1 MNFWGIIK
9 EDFSQPKAQ
18 DPAFNSSIELFFNYP
33 GVWAVVN
40 YRFAHF
46 FYIRNFKRI
55 ARMISGISQFLTGV
69 DLHLGAKLG
78 RRIFIDHAN
87 GVVIGQTA
95 IIEDDV
101 LIYQG
106 VTLGG
111 TSLEKGIKRHP
122 TIKKGVII
130 GSGAKVLGNITI
142 GENAKIGSNA
152 VVVKDVGANLTA
164 VGIPA
169 YIIEERKNKNIRAI
183 DANCDDKLEKLEKK
197 ILELEN
203 LILKR
208 PESQK

>member
-1 MNFWGIIK
+1 MGFFGIIK
-9 EDFSQPKAQ
+9 EDFSQPKVQ
-18 DPAFNSSIELFFNYP
+18 DPAYNSCIELFFNYP

-46 FYIRNFKRI
+46 FYTKNFKRT
-55 ARMISGISQFLTGV
+55 ARIISGISQFLTGV
-69 DLHLGAKLG
+69 DLHPGATLG

-95 IIEDDV
+95 VIEDDV

-169 YIIEERKNKNIRAI
+169 YIVEERRKNKENTRAV
-183 DANCDDKLEKLEKK
+183 DANCEDKLEKLERK
-197 ILELEN
+197 IAELE
-203 LILKR
+203 KA
-208 PESQK
+208 

>member
-1 MNFWGIIK
+1 MGFFSIIK

-18 DPAFNSSIELFFNYP
+18 DPAYNSCIELFFNYP

-46 FYIRNFKRI
+46 FYTKNFKRT
-55 ARMISGISQFLTGV
+55 ARIISGISQFLTGV
-69 DLHLGAKLG
+69 DLHPGATLG

-169 YIIEERKNKNIRAI
+169 YIVEERRKNKENTRAV
-183 DANCDDKLEKLEKK
+183 DANCEDKLEKLERK
-197 ILELEN
+197 IAELEKA
-203 LILKR
+203 LSDIK
-208 PESQK
+208 

>member
-1 MNFWGIIK
+1 MGFFGIIK
-9 EDFSQPKAQ
+9 EDFSQPKVQ
-18 DPAFNSSIELFFNYP
+18 DPAYNSCVELFFNYP

-46 FYIRNFKRI
+46 FYTKNFKRT
-55 ARMISGISQFLTGV
+55 ARIISGISQFLTGV
-69 DLHLGAKLG
+69 DLHPGATLG

-95 IIEDDV
+95 VIEDDV

-169 YIIEERKNKNIRAI
+169 YIVEERRKNKENTRAV
-183 DANCDDKLEKLEKK
+183 DANCEDKLEKLERK
-197 ILELEN
+197 IAKLEKALSD
-203 LILKR
+203 IK
-208 PESQK
+208 

>member
-1 MNFWGIIK
+1 MGFFGIIK
-9 EDFSQPKAQ
+9 EDFSQPKVQ
-18 DPAFNSSIELFFNYP
+18 DPAYNSCVELFFNYP

-46 FYIRNFKRI
+46 FYTKNFKRT
-55 ARMISGISQFLTGV
+55 ARIISGISQFLTGV
-69 DLHLGAKLG
+69 DLHPGATLG

-95 IIEDDV
+95 VIEDDV

-130 GSGAKVLGNITI
+130 GSGAKVLGDITI

-203 LILKR
+203 LILKQH
-208 PESQK
+208 ESQK

>member
-1 MNFWGIIK
+1 MGFFGIIK
-9 EDFSQPKAQ
+9 EDFSQPKVQ
-18 DPAFNSSIELFFNYP
+18 DPAYNSCIELFFNYP

-46 FYIRNFKRI
+46 FYTKNFKRT
-55 ARMISGISQFLTGV
+55 ARIISGISQFLTGV
-69 DLHLGAKLG
+69 DLHPGATLG

-111 TSLEKGIKRHP
+111 TSLEKDTKRHP

-169 YIIEERKNKNIRAI
+169 YIVEERRKNKENTRAV
-183 DANCDDKLEKLEKK
+183 DANCEDKLEKLERK
-197 ILELEN
+197 IAELEKA
-203 LILKR
+203 LSDIK
-208 PESQK
+208 

>member
-1 MNFWGIIK
+1 MGFFGIIK
-9 EDFSQPKAQ
+9 EDFSQPKVQ
-18 DPAFNSSIELFFNYP
+18 DPAYNSCVELFFNYP

-46 FYIRNFKRI
+46 FYTKNFKRT
-55 ARMISGISQFLTGV
+55 ARIISGISQFLTGV
-69 DLHLGAKLG
+69 DLHPGATLG

-95 IIEDDV
+95 VIEDDV

-169 YIIEERKNKNIRAI
+169 YIVEERLVKTRKTQRAV
-183 DANCDDKLEKLEKK
+183 DANCEDKLEKLERK
-197 ILELEN
+197 IAELEKA
-203 LILKR
+203 LSDIK
-208 PESQK
+208 

>member
-1 MNFWGIIK
+1 MGFFGIIK
-9 EDFSQPKAQ
+9 EDFSQPKVQ
-18 DPAFNSSIELFFNYP
+18 DPAYNSFVELFFNYP

-46 FYIRNFKRI
+46 FYTKNFKRT
-55 ARMISGISQFLTGV
+55 ARIISGISQFLTGV
-69 DLHLGAKLG
+69 DLHPGATLG

-95 IIEDDV
+95 VIEDDV

-130 GSGAKVLGNITI
+130 GSGAKVLGDITI

-169 YIIEERKNKNIRAI
+169 YIVEERRKNKENTRAV
-183 DANCDDKLEKLEKK
+183 DANCEDKLEKLERK
-197 ILELEN
+197 IAELEKA
-203 LILKR
+203 LSDIK
-208 PESQK
+208 

>member
-1 MNFWGIIK
+1 MGFFDIIK

-18 DPAFNSSIELFFNYP
+18 DPAYNSCIELFFNYP

-46 FYIRNFKRI
+46 FYTKKFKRT
-55 ARMISGISQFLTGV
+55 ARIISGISQFLTGV
-69 DLHLGAKLG
+69 DLHPGATLG

-95 IIEDDV
+95 VIEDDV

-169 YIIEERKNKNIRAI
+169 YIVEERRKNKENTRAV
-183 DANCDDKLEKLEKK
+183 DANCEDKLEKLERK
-197 ILELEN
+197 ITELEKALSN
-203 LILKR
+203 MK
-208 PESQK
+208 

>member
-1 MNFWGIIK
+1 MGFFGIIK
-9 EDFSQPKAQ
+9 EDFSQPKVQ
-18 DPAFNSSIELFFNYP
+18 DPAYNSCVELFFNYP

-46 FYIRNFKRI
+46 FYTKNFKRT
-55 ARMISGISQFLTGV
+55 ARIISGISQFLTGV
-69 DLHLGAKLG
+69 DLHPGATLG

-95 IIEDDV
+95 VIEDDV

-111 TSLEKGIKRHP
+111 ISLEKGIKRHP

-169 YIIEERKNKNIRAI
+169 YIVEERRKNKENTRAV
-183 DANCDDKLEKLEKK
+183 DANCEDKLEKLERK
-197 ILELEN
+197 IAELEKA
-203 LILKR
+203 LSDIK
-208 PESQK
+208 

>member
-1 MNFWGIIK
+1 MGFFGIIK
-9 EDFSQPKAQ
+9 EDFSQPKVQ
-18 DPAFNSSIELFFNYP
+18 DPAYNSCVELFFNYP

-46 FYIRNFKRI
+46 FYTKNFKRT
-55 ARMISGISQFLTGV
+55 ARIISGISQFLTGV
-69 DLHLGAKLG
+69 DLHPGATLG

-95 IIEDDV
+95 VIEDDV

-130 GSGAKVLGNITI
+130 GSGAKVLGDITI

-169 YIIEERKNKNIRAI
+169 YIVEERRKNKENTRAV
-183 DANCDDKLEKLEKK
+183 DANCEDKLEKLERK
-197 ILELEN
+197 IAELEKA
-203 LILKR
+203 LSDIK
-208 PESQK
+208 

>member
-1 MNFWGIIK
+1 MGFFGIIK
-9 EDFSQPKAQ
+9 EDFSQPKVQ
-18 DPAFNSSIELFFNYP
+18 DPAYNSCVELFFNYP

-46 FYIRNFKRI
+46 FYTKNFKRT
-55 ARMISGISQFLTGV
+55 ARIISGISQFLTGV
-69 DLHLGAKLG
+69 DLHPGATLG

-95 IIEDDV
+95 VIEDDV

-130 GSGAKVLGNITI
+130 GSGAKVLGKITI

-169 YIIEERKNKNIRAI
+169 YIVEERRKNKENTRAV
-183 DANCDDKLEKLEKK
+183 DANCEDKLEKLERK
-197 ILELEN
+197 IAELEKA
-203 LILKR
+203 LSDIK
-208 PESQK
+208 

>member
-1 MNFWGIIK
+1 MGFFGIIK
-9 EDFSQPKAQ
+9 EDFSQPKVQ
-18 DPAFNSSIELFFNYP
+18 DPAYNSCVELFFNYP

-46 FYIRNFKRI
+46 FYTKNFKRT
-55 ARMISGISQFLTGV
+55 ARIISGISQFLTGV
-69 DLHLGAKLG
+69 DLHPGATLG

-95 IIEDDV
+95 VIEDDV

-169 YIIEERKNKNIRAI
+169 YIAEERRKNKENTRAV
-183 DANCDDKLEKLEKK
+183 DANCEDKLEKLERK
-197 ILELEN
+197 IAELEKA
-203 LILKR
+203 LSDIK
-208 PESQK
+208 

>member
-1 MNFWGIIK
+1 MGFFGIIK
-9 EDFSQPKAQ
+9 EDFSQPKVQ
-18 DPAFNSSIELFFNYP
+18 DPAYNSCVELFFNYP

-46 FYIRNFKRI
+46 FYTKNFKRT
-55 ARMISGISQFLTGV
+55 ARIISGISQFLTGV
-69 DLHLGAKLG
+69 DLHPGATLG

-95 IIEDDV
+95 VIEDDV

-169 YIIEERKNKNIRAI
+169 YVVEERRKNKENTRAV
-183 DANCDDKLEKLEKK
+183 DANCEDKLEKLERK
-197 ILELEN
+197 IAELEKA
-203 LILKR
+203 LSDIK
-208 PESQK
+208 

>member
-1 MNFWGIIK
+1 MGFFGIIK
-9 EDFSQPKAQ
+9 EDFSQPKVQ
-18 DPAFNSSIELFFNYP
+18 DPAYNSCIELFFNYP

-46 FYIRNFKRI
+46 FYTKNFKRT
-55 ARMISGISQFLTGV
+55 ARIISGISQFLTGV
-69 DLHLGAKLG
+69 DLHPGATLG

-95 IIEDDV
+95 VIEDDV

-130 GSGAKVLGNITI
+130 GSGAKVLGDITI

-169 YIIEERKNKNIRAI
+169 YIVEERRKNKENTRAV
-183 DANCDDKLEKLEKK
+183 DANCEDKLEKLERK
-197 ILELEN
+197 IAELEKA
-203 LILKR
+203 LSDIK
-208 PESQK
+208 

>member
-1 MNFWGIIK
+1 MGFFGIIK
-9 EDFSQPKAQ
+9 EDFSQPKVQ
-18 DPAFNSSIELFFNYP
+18 DPAYNSCVELFFNYP

-46 FYIRNFKRI
+46 FYTKNFKRT
-55 ARMISGISQFLTGV
+55 ARIISGISQFLTGV
-69 DLHLGAKLG
+69 DLHPGATLG

-95 IIEDDV
+95 VIEDDV

-152 VVVKDVGANLTA
+152 VIVKDVGANLTA

-169 YIIEERKNKNIRAI
+169 YIVEERRKNKENTRAV
-183 DANCDDKLEKLEKK
+183 DANCEDKLEKLERK
-197 ILELEN
+197 IAELEKA
-203 LILKR
+203 LSDIK
-208 PESQK
+208 

>member
-1 MNFWGIIK
+1 MGFFGIIK
-9 EDFSQPKAQ
+9 EDFSQPKVQ
-18 DPAFNSSIELFFNYP
+18 DPAYNSCVELFFNYP

-46 FYIRNFKRI
+46 FYTKNFKRT
-55 ARMISGISQFLTGV
+55 ARIISGISQFLTGV
-69 DLHLGAKLG
+69 DLHPGATLG

-95 IIEDDV
+95 VIEDDV

-169 YIIEERKNKNIRAI
+169 YTVEERRKNKENTRAV
-183 DANCDDKLEKLEKK
+183 DANCEDKLEKLERK
-197 ILELEN
+197 IAELEKA
-203 LILKR
+203 LSDIK
-208 PESQK
+208 

>member
-1 MNFWGIIK
+1 MGFFGIIK
-9 EDFSQPKAQ
+9 EDFSQPKVQ
-18 DPAFNSSIELFFNYP
+18 DPAYNSCVELFFNYP

-46 FYIRNFKRI
+46 FYTKNFKRT
-55 ARMISGISQFLTGV
+55 ARIISGISQFLTGV
-69 DLHLGAKLG
+69 DLHPGATLG

-95 IIEDDV
+95 VIEDNV

-169 YIIEERKNKNIRAI
+169 YIVEERRKNKENTRAV
-183 DANCDDKLEKLEKK
+183 DANCEDKLEKLERK
-197 ILELEN
+197 IAELEKA
-203 LILKR
+203 LSDIK
-208 PESQK
+208 

>member
-1 MNFWGIIK
+1 MGFFGIIK
-9 EDFSQPKAQ
+9 EDFSQPKVQ
-18 DPAFNSSIELFFNYP
+18 DPAYNSCVELFFNYP

-46 FYIRNFKRI
+46 FYTKNFKRT
-55 ARMISGISQFLTGV
+55 ARIISGISQFLTGV
-69 DLHLGAKLG
+69 DLHPGATLG

-95 IIEDDV
+95 VIEDDV

-169 YIIEERKNKNIRAI
+169 YIVEERRKNKENTRAV
-183 DANCDDKLEKLEKK
+183 DANCKDKLEKLERK
-197 ILELEN
+197 IAELEKA
-203 LILKR
+203 LSDIK
-208 PESQK
+208 

>member
-9 EDFSQPKAQ
+9 EDFSQPKVQ
-18 DPAFNSSIELFFNYP
+18 DPAYNSYVELFFNYP

-46 FYIRNFKRI
+46 FYTKNFKRT
-55 ARMISGISQFLTGV
+55 ARIISGISQFLTGV
-69 DLHLGAKLG
+69 DLHPGATLG

-95 IIEDDV
+95 VIEDDV

-106 VTLGG
+106 ATLGG

-169 YIIEERKNKNIRAI
+169 YIVEERRKNKENTRAV
-183 DANCDDKLEKLEKK
+183 DANCEDKLEKLERK
-197 ILELEN
+197 IAELEKA
-203 LILKR
+203 LSDIK
-208 PESQK
+208 

>member
-1 MNFWGIIK
+1 MGFFGIIK
-9 EDFSQPKAQ
+9 EDFSQPKVQ
-18 DPAFNSSIELFFNYP
+18 DPAYNSFVELFFNYP

-46 FYIRNFKRI
+46 FYTKNFKRT
-55 ARMISGISQFLTGV
+55 ARIISGISQFLTGV
-69 DLHLGAKLG
+69 DLHPGATLG

-95 IIEDDV
+95 VIEDDV

-130 GSGAKVLGNITI
+130 GSGAKVLGDIII

-169 YIIEERKNKNIRAI
+169 YIVEERRKNKENTRAV
-183 DANCDDKLEKLEKK
+183 DANCEDKLEKLERK
-197 ILELEN
+197 IAELEKA
-203 LILKR
+203 LSDIK
-208 PESQK
+208 

>member
-1 MNFWGIIK
+1 MGFFGIIK
-9 EDFSQPKAQ
+9 EDFSQPKVQ
-18 DPAFNSSIELFFNYP
+18 DPAYNSCVELFFNYP

-46 FYIRNFKRI
+46 FYTKNFKRT
-55 ARMISGISQFLTGV
+55 ARIISGISQFLTGV
-69 DLHLGAKLG
+69 DLHPGATLG

-95 IIEDDV
+95 VIEDDV

-130 GSGAKVLGNITI
+130 GSGAKILGNITI

-169 YIIEERKNKNIRAI
+169 YIVEERRKNKENTRAV
-183 DANCDDKLEKLEKK
+183 DANCEDKLEKLERK
-197 ILELEN
+197 IAELEKA
-203 LILKR
+203 LSDIK
-208 PESQK
+208 